1 MYIVVGTSS
10 VVFDSCCCSFQMKGI
25 DDHSRGIIETFN
37 IVHTEVVDRL
47 SDLMLIPKSFN
58 PLIDEKRKQRRR
70 QSQEMLSPTAVSSRH
85 QRNTS
90 NAKPHWHGLGLTQS
104 ISLGLQVF
112 FLSS

>member
-1 MYIVVGTSS
+1 
-10 VVFDSCCCSFQMKGI
+10 MKGI

-70 QSQEMLSPTAVSSRH
+70 QSQEMLSPTVVSSQH

-90 NAKPHWHGLGLTQS
+90 NGKPHWQGLGLTQNFAWPAGFLL
-104 ISLGLQVF
+104 ILLSLFYWVLLF
-112 FLSS
+112 YCD